1 MATEDHTAF
10 DLDGEGPAI
19 PLFPES
25 EEEKGARRRFY
36 DTTPAKS
43 DEDFD
48 AYTHSISLSGSLSL
62 NEKLN
67 NCERVTV
74 TIASADGQV
83 IAAGE
88 ADISVGFSPHFTK
101 EANIMERTHKAKLR

>member
-1 MATEDHTAF
+1 MATDEHTAF

-25 EEEKGARRRFY
+25 EEEKDARRRFY

-43 DEDFD
+43 DEHFD
-48 AYTHSISLSGSLSL
+48 AYTHSISVSGALSL
-62 NEKLN
+62 ADKLD
-67 NCERVTV
+67 NCATVSV
-74 TIASADGQV
+74 TITDADGQV
-83 IAAGE
+83 IASGMAE
-88 ADISVGFSPHFTK
+88 ISTGFVPHYTK